1 MELGTIIEVN
11 PVQCW
16 NAKSSMECAD
26 SGRVTDANPTQFRK
40 AEFPIEVTEFGITK
54 SPGNWLQLQKAESL
68 IAVSVLG
75 RTKGL
80 ASPEQPEKALFP
92 MDVTELGMIAEVR
105 PVQLLKAKFP
115 IEVTVFGMT
124 VFLQPDTNSLVLV
137 LMMAL
142 QLFRES

>member
-1 MELGTIIEVN
+1 MDATEL
-11 PVQCW
+11 P
-16 NAKSSMECAD
+16 KL
-26 SGRVTDANPTQFRK
+26 TDVRP
-40 AEFPIEVTEFGITK
+40 
-54 SPGNWLQLQKAESL
+54 LQL
-68 IAVSVLG
+68 
-75 RTKGL
+75 
-80 ASPEQPEKALFP
+80 EKALFP

-142 QLFRES
+142 QFSRES